1 MDSTSEW
8 QPLIRD
14 GNCCKGVS
22 EGSPVLR
29 FPFVRLLLVFVT
41 NDEDYV

>member
-1 MDSTSEW
+1 MAAFDQGW
-8 QPLIRD
+8 D
-14 GNCCKGVS
+14 CCKGVS

-29 FPFVRLLLVFVT
+29 FPFVRLLVFVT